1 MGEQGLQRGRFGFL
15 QLAHRHAVLRT
26 HRLRAQQRRA
36 RVVGHRADRVVGLH
50 RLQVALDHLRQL
62 GLGHQPHDP
71 GFGLEGLATLFAGQQ
86 VAAGTAVGI
95 EHEERAVLALEA
107 VDQGQLH
114 DVLEHIGVVAGM
126 EGVAIVHGRQ
136 CTGRRPQRL
145 CCAP

>member
-1 MGEQGLQRGRFGFL
+1 MIPDS
-15 QLAHRHAVLRT
+15 AS
-26 HRLRAQQRRA
+26 
-36 RVVGHRADRVVGLH
+36 
-50 RLQVALDHLRQL
+50 
-62 GLGHQPHDP
+62 
-71 GFGLEGLATLFAGQQ
+71 EGLAALFAGQQ
-86 VAAGTAVGI
+86 VAAGTAVGV